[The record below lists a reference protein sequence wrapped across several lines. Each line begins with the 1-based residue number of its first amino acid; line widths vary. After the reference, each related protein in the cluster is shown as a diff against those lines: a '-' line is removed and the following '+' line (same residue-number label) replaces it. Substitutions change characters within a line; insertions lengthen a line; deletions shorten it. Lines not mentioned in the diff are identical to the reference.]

1 MPFAF
6 ARFGIRVEANLR
18 VDVTCHGL
26 KQAVRSGCRRYSS
39 ADQPSSCSPPLRA
52 AM

>member
-6 ARFGIRVEANLR
+6 ARFGIRVEANERLEL
-18 VDVTCHGL
+18 TCHGL

-39 ADQPSSCSPPLRA
+39 ADQPSSCRRPLRGVV
-52 AM
+52 